1 MGWRGTVEFKGVAET
16 AMGSSRWSRTSG
28 RAHDGENDDPE
39 MLLLTAIKTTHT
51 MIWLSVEL
59 AMAYLLFTGLTRR
72 SGRSVAA
79 AGIVVAG
86 ESLVY
91 LANGARCPLTQLAES
106 VGTEHGSVTDIF
118 LPSWLARNLPAIH
131 VPLVALVAILHGR
144 ALLERRQ
151 ERSLRRSSNA
161 TAQRCCVR
169 SPHGGVGSTPPVG
182 EDRSLPL

>member
-1 MGWRGTVEFKGVAET
+1 MGWRGTVEFTGVAET

-151 ERSLRRSSNA
+151 ERSLRRS
-161 TAQRCCVR
+161 
-169 SPHGGVGSTPPVG
+169 
-182 EDRSLPL
+182 

>member
-161 TAQRCCVR
+161 TAHRCCVR

>member
-1 MGWRGTVEFKGVAET
+1 V
-16 AMGSSRWSRTSG
+16 
-28 RAHDGENDDPE
+28 
-39 MLLLTAIKTTHT
+39 LLLTAIKTAHT

-161 TAQRCCVR
+161 TAHRCCVR
-169 SPHGGVGSTPPVG
+169 SPHGGVGSTLPVG

>member
-1 MGWRGTVEFKGVAET
+1 
-16 AMGSSRWSRTSG
+16 MGSSRWSRTSG

-161 TAQRCCVR
+161 TAHRCCVR